1 MRMIRLALLLLAC
14 AGLPMAG
21 PAAAQ
26 ESAAKAIGDILAVGA
41 PPLIDIDAALGA
53 DAVAALRQVYTA
65 RGNRPIW
72 FITAEAPAAHALLA
86 RLAKS
91 DLTIGNRL
99 QPLLDA
105 ARAQAAAPGDSR
117 AGADLLLTA
126 LYGATARALRPQ
138 DAPAGFA
145 AALDQLSAAGDVA
158 ALVREPEPPKVETPP
173 APQTPAPE
181 TPKAETPK
189 VETPAAETPPPAPA
203 PPAVA
208 SPPESPE
215 QARIKAALATLKH
228 WPKLAE
234 GPKLQLGDSGPRVEA
249 LRQRLRASG
258 DLQGAAAGAV
268 FDPALKTA
276 LEHFQARH
284 GLPPDGVLGAGT
296 LAALNVPARE
306 RAASLKRN
314 LERSAGRNW
323 GDRYLDVN
331 IPAARYRLVI
341 GGRSVAEGPA
351 LLGAAATP
359 TPVLDGLVD
368 RIELRPAYHIPQSV
382 ADRQLWPR
390 QEEDALYFVNHGIRV
405 TDDGLRQ
412 APGAGNPLGLAKL
425 LIAGNDRIA
434 LHGVP
439 GGEQS
444 HAVFDLPDRHA
455 TLGCVALPDIAALV
469 KPLLA
474 ADPAW
479 TEGRIDGALAAG
491 GTERVALLQPL
502 PVHLVYDTAWI
513 DDDGTLEFRDDVYGL
528 DKATPTAE
536 PNPITEPCGS

>member
-1 MRMIRLALLLLAC
+1 MRMIRVAFLLLAC

-26 ESAAKAIGDILAVGA
+26 DSSPEAKAIGEILAVGA

-53 DAVAALRQVYTA
+53 DAVAALRAVYSA

-72 FITAEAPAAHALLA
+72 FTTAEAPAAHALLA

-105 ARAQAAAPGDSR
+105 ARAQAAAPADSR

-158 ALVREPEPPKVETPP
+158 ALVQEPEPPKVETPP
-173 APQTPAPE
+173 APPKPAPE
-181 TPKAETPK
+181 APKAETPK
-189 VETPAAETPPPAPA
+189 VETPAAETPPPAP
-203 PPAVA
+203 PAAA

-215 QARIKAALATLKH
+215 QARIKAALAKLND
-228 WPKLAE
+228 WPKLAD

-249 LRQRLRASG
+249 LRRRLRASG
-258 DLQGAAAGAV
+258 DLEGAAVGAV
-268 FDPALKTA
+268 FDAALKTA

-296 LAALNVPARE
+296 LAALNVPAKE

-323 GDRYLDVN
+323 GDRYLTVN

-351 LLGAAATP
+351 RLGAAATP
-359 TPVLDGLVD
+359 TPILDGLVD
-368 RIELRPAYHIPQSV
+368 RIELRPAYRIPQSV

-425 LIAGNDRIA
+425 RIAGNDRIA

-439 GGEQS
+439 AGAAGEAAFEQ
-444 HAVFDLPDRHA
+444 PDRHD

-491 GTERVALLQPL
+491 GTEMVALLQTLPL
-502 PVHLVYDTAWI
+502 HFVYDTAWI
-513 DDDGTLEFRDDVYGL
+513 DDDGTLEFRDDVYGW
-528 DKATPTAE
+528 DRATPSAE
-536 PNPITEPCGS
+536 PNPVTEPCGS